1 MKQPFY
7 VIDFSSASCRFEIRV
22 NDIPV
27 IDMNMD
33 GQVASQT
40 PINYAILESGIQK
53 VSAYIFPLQDQYEL
67 LEGASLSF
75 KINLFDVENGFD
87 FQKEIIDVGE
97 IALHKKAVKT
107 PVSVAVTDSFQAT
120 VPYKLDGWKNGRDLT
135 KIKYTNEKLRE
146 AYTRIAYMIKN
157 KDYQALENSMMIRE
171 QRMATSLYLSEN
183 ESSARLK
190 SLIDDFESGFIV
202 KPIPSDAIVHL
213 YGNSRIGVLKKLN
226 GESALF
232 LENPETEEELM
243 LDLAFYI
250 PNDTTEFEII

>member
-7 VIDFSSASCRFEIRV
+7 MVDFSAASCRFEIRI

-27 IDMNMD
+27 IDMNID
-33 GQVASQT
+33 GQVGSNV
-40 PINYAILESGIQK
+40 PINYAILESGIQE

-67 LEGASLSF
+67 IEGASLNF
-75 KINLFDVENGFD
+75 KINLFDVENGFN

-107 PVSVAVTDSFQAT
+107 PISVAITDSFQAT
-120 VPYKLDGWKNGRDLT
+120 VPYKLESWKNGRDLT
-135 KIKYTNEKLRE
+135 KVKYANEKLRE

-171 QRMATSLYLSEN
+171 QRMATSLYLSKN

-213 YGNSRIGVLKKLN
+213 YGNNRIGVLKKNN
-226 GESALF
+226 GESALC
-232 LENPETEEELM
+232 LENEETGEELM
-243 LDLAFYI
+243 LDMSFYI
-250 PNDTTEFEII
+250 PNDKTEFEII